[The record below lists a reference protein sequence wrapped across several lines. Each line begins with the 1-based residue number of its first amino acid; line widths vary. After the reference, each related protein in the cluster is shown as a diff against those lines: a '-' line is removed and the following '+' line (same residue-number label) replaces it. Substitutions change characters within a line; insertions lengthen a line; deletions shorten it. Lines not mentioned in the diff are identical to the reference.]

1 MRGQQLG
8 QESQSAE
15 TTAKQSKQKRR
26 KKKGEKSLAIK
37 KVFRADNWGLH
48 LDNLTQEEEEEEK
61 KIAKRERI
69 FTDKSELWAARIVF
83 LFFVL

>member
-1 MRGQQLG
+1 MEIKKMERK
-8 QESQSAE
+8 E
-15 TTAKQSKQKRR
+15 

-48 LDNLTQEEEEEEK
+48 LDNLTQEEEEEK

>member
-48 LDNLTQEEEEEEK
+48 LDNLTQEEEEEK